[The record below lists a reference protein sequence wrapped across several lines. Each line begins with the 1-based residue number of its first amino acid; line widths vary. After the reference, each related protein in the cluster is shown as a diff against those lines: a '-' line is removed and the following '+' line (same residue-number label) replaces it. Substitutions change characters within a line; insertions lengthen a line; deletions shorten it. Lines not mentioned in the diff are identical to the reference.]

1 MRIQSTTI
9 NTTHLGIMLTAY
21 VLLQTGGAV
30 GQQQELIESNTTE
43 TTIDLPPTSPAE
55 CTIDPKLKRWIKFKK
70 LVNDWRNER
79 GARSSI
85 TDMSML
91 PSYQKI
97 IGLGPDAVPLILA
110 ELKSEGDDPDQWFWA
125 LRAITQENP
134 VKAEEQGDF
143 RAMATAWFKWA
154 EEEYAG

>member
-1 MRIQSTTI
+1 M
-9 NTTHLGIMLTAY
+9 
-21 VLLQTGGAV
+21 
-30 GQQQELIESNTTE
+30 
-43 TTIDLPPTSPAE
+43 
-55 CTIDPKLKRWIKFKK
+55 
-70 LVNDWRNER
+70 
-79 GARSSI
+79 
-85 TDMSML
+85 
-91 PSYQKI
+91 
-97 IGLGPDAVPLILA
+97 GPDAVRLILA